1 MFYIL
6 FYESEVIIC
15 KDFDEVME
23 LIVVGW
29 TFYGYSSTIQL
40 AESLLHECKHY
51 LIEDNKRP
59 YTRRTRNFLGG
70 HSGGTNNEFNH

>member
-29 TFYGYSSTIQL
+29 TFTHIPPRY
-40 AESLLHECKHY
+40 
-51 LIEDNKRP
+51 N
-59 YTRRTRNFLGG
+59 
-70 HSGGTNNEFNH
+70 

>member
-40 AESLLHECKHY
+40 VESLLHECKHY
-51 LIEDNKRP
+51 
-59 YTRRTRNFLGG
+59 
-70 HSGGTNNEFNH
+70 

>member
-23 LIVVGW
+23 LIALGW
-29 TFYGYSSTIQL
+29 TLRIFLHHTISRIL
-40 AESLLHECKHY
+40 
-51 LIEDNKRP
+51 
-59 YTRRTRNFLGG
+59 TT
-70 HSGGTNNEFNH
+70 

>member
-23 LIVVGW
+23 LIGVGW

-51 LIEDNKRP
+51 
-59 YTRRTRNFLGG
+59 
-70 HSGGTNNEFNH
+70 